1 MSEQEAPIIVDTVEK
16 TPTETPAPTPV
27 VDAAS
32 LPTIDEVMNETWARI
47 KARFWSFTLL
57 AAIPVIS
64 VLVIGLLLVI
74 LFILFPSLFSTLS
87 VHTMSD
93 LKFPFGVFIP
103 LGIAGLAIIAVT
115 VWSMLALYTQAIS
128 PVQIPIKQAFLENK
142 SRFFPF
148 IWLSLL
154 LGIII
159 CGSFVFFVIPA
170 VIFSIFFVF
179 WIFTFLVEGERGMAA
194 LLKSREYV
202 RGNWWKTL
210 GYMSILFVVSIVLS
224 FILRL
229 TEKVSVGLS
238 GLLNLAYQIFF
249 PMFTAVYLSVLFS
262 KYQIAKKGVT
272 ITATKKDKWVYL
284 GTGILGFLLMF
295 GVLAGT
301 VLFFRHNPTMLLM
314 LLK

>member
-1 MSEQEAPIIVDTVEK
+1 
-16 TPTETPAPTPV
+16 
-27 VDAAS
+27 
-32 LPTIDEVMNETWARI
+32 
-47 KARFWSFTLL
+47 
-57 AAIPVIS
+57 
-64 VLVIGLLLVI
+64 
-74 LFILFPSLFSTLS
+74 
-87 VHTMSD
+87 
-93 LKFPFGVFIP
+93 
-103 LGIAGLAIIAVT
+103 
-115 VWSMLALYTQAIS
+115 
-128 PVQIPIKQAFLENK
+128 
-142 SRFFPF
+142 
-148 IWLSLL
+148 L